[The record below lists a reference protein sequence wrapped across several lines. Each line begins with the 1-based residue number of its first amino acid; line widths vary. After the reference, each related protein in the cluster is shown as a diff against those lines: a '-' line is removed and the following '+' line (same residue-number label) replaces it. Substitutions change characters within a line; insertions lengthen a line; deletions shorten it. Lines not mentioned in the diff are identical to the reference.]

1 MLRDKYKIELE
12 MCGGD
17 YAIAMTSMAD
27 SQEDLSILAD
37 ALLRIDKALLP
48 VNRSPLCTT
57 IKALPKRNMS
67 IAQALESPKKVIDKQ
82 LSKGSVCA
90 EYIWLYPPG
99 IPIITP
105 GEVINNETI
114 SIIAAAEENKMN
126 LQKTFSNGKDDIA
139 VVEK

>member
-1 MLRDKYKIELE
+1 M
-12 MCGGD
+12 
-17 YAIAMTSMAD
+17 
-27 SQEDLSILAD
+27 
-37 ALLRIDKALLP
+37 
-48 VNRSPLCTT
+48 
-57 IKALPKRNMS
+57 
-67 IAQALESPKKVIDKQ
+67 
-82 LSKGSVCA
+82 CA

-105 GEVINNETI
+105 GEAVNDETL

>member
-1 MLRDKYKIELE
+1 
-12 MCGGD
+12 
-17 YAIAMTSMAD
+17 MAD

-37 ALLRIDKALLP
+37 ALLSIDKALLS

-67 IAQALESPKKVIDKQ
+67 IAQALESPRKVIDKQ
-82 LSKGSVCA
+82 LSKDSVCA

-105 GEVINNETI
+105 GEAVNDETI